1 MAAILVP
8 FRGAEGKRRLAPA
21 TPQAR
26 IALGLAM
33 LADVLSA
40 CVAVAPTTLASDDE
54 AAAHVAAE
62 VGAGVVAGL
71 PRGQGAAVALALA
84 RLDDAPVAVVN
95 ADLPCVVPD
104 DLRELLRALPRG
116 GIALAPAADGTTNA
130 LALADPRLFR
140 PLYGPGSAER
150 FLALPVRAVT
160 VDHPNLA
167 DDVDTLDDLDILGL
181 HVSPDLDSVLYAL
194 SGRNDEERGWG
205 RAGETWHALETVGE
219 LGGETWFQLGDRD
232 IGLHLVRTE
241 ALRRGEPLSAVTARL
256 ARALGVEATILPA
269 TDDPLRTWV
278 ATPAGEF

>member
-84 RLDDAPVAVVN
+84 RLDSRPVAVVN

-104 DLRELLRALPRG
+104 DLRALLRALPRG
-116 GIALAPAADGTTNA
+116 GLALAPAADGTTNA

-150 FLALPVRAVT
+150 FLALSIPAVT

-167 DDVDTLDDLDILGL
+167 DDVDTLDDLRRL
-181 HVSPDLDSVLYAL
+181 
-194 SGRNDEERGWG
+194 EER
-205 RAGETWHALETVGE
+205 AGPRTQMALAMAG
-219 LGGETWFQLGDRD
+219 
-232 IGLHLVRTE
+232 
-241 ALRRGEPLSAVTARL
+241 L
-256 ARALGVEATILPA
+256 AR
-269 TDDPLRTWV
+269 V
-278 ATPAGEF
+278 A

>member
-84 RLDDAPVAVVN
+84 RLDSRPVAIVN

-116 GIALAPAADGTTNA
+116 GLALAPAADGTTNA

-150 FLALPVRAVT
+150 FLALPIPAVT

-167 DDVDTLDDLDILGL
+167 DDVDTLDDLRRL
-181 HVSPDLDSVLYAL
+181 
-194 SGRNDEERGWG
+194 EER
-205 RAGETWHALETVGE
+205 AGPRTQMALAMAG
-219 LGGETWFQLGDRD
+219 
-232 IGLHLVRTE
+232 
-241 ALRRGEPLSAVTARL
+241 L
-256 ARALGVEATILPA
+256 AR
-269 TDDPLRTWV
+269 V
-278 ATPAGEF
+278 A

>member
-84 RLDDAPVAVVN
+84 RLDSRPVAVVN

-116 GIALAPAADGTTNA
+116 GLALAPAADGTTNA

-150 FLALPVRAVT
+150 FLALSIPAVT

-167 DDVDTLDDLDILGL
+167 DDVDTLDDLRRL
-181 HVSPDLDSVLYAL
+181 
-194 SGRNDEERGWG
+194 EER
-205 RAGETWHALETVGE
+205 AGPRTQMALAMAG
-219 LGGETWFQLGDRD
+219 
-232 IGLHLVRTE
+232 
-241 ALRRGEPLSAVTARL
+241 L
-256 ARALGVEATILPA
+256 AR
-269 TDDPLRTWV
+269 V
-278 ATPAGEF
+278 A

>member
-40 CVAVAPTTLASDDE
+40 CVAVAPADVT
-54 AAAHVAAE
+54 
-62 VGAGVVAGL
+62 VVANVG
-71 PRGQGAAVALALA
+71 
-84 RLDDAPVAVVN
+84 
-95 ADLPCVVPD
+95 D
-104 DLRELLRALPRG
+104 DLEL
-116 GIALAPAADGTTNA
+116 
-130 LALADPRLFR
+130 F
-140 PLYGPGSAER
+140 
-150 FLALPVRAVT
+150 
-160 VDHPNLA
+160 
-167 DDVDTLDDLDILGL
+167 GL

-241 ALRRGEPLSAVTARL
+241 ALRRGEPLSAVTAPP
-256 ARALGVEATILPA
+256 GPA
-269 TDDPLRTWV
+269 PRGGG
-278 ATPAGEF
+278 AHPSPPPQP

>member
-21 TPQAR
+21 SPQAR

-62 VGAGVVAGL
+62 VGAGVVTGL

-84 RLDDAPVAVVN
+84 RLDSRPVAVVN

-116 GIALAPAADGTTNA
+116 GLALAPAADGTTNA
-130 LALADPRLFR
+130 LALADPRLFW

-167 DDVDTLDDLDILGL
+167 DDVDTLDDLRRL
-181 HVSPDLDSVLYAL
+181 
-194 SGRNDEERGWG
+194 EER
-205 RAGETWHALETVGE
+205 AGPRTQMALAMAG
-219 LGGETWFQLGDRD
+219 
-232 IGLHLVRTE
+232 
-241 ALRRGEPLSAVTARL
+241 L
-256 ARALGVEATILPA
+256 AR
-269 TDDPLRTWV
+269 V
-278 ATPAGEF
+278 A